1 MPASAGCVP
10 HTHRLITGPPHMQY
24 TTLLFDL
31 DHTLFDSDVAEAKAF
46 DDTLR
51 SVGAVRPGDY
61 FDTFALVNIGLWEK
75 VENGELSPNEVR
87 YLRFEQLIDATDLK
101 ADAIE
106 MGDRYVWGMGNNG
119 DLYPGARE
127 VIDALSGSVT
137 LALITNGIGEVQR
150 TRIERLAIDHYFAAI
165 VISGEVG
172 RAKPGTEIFDMVFEQ
187 LGGPD
192 KESALI
198 IGDNLG
204 SDILGGINYGI
215 DTCWFNPHG
224 RDSNGMTITHEIA
237 DLPALLE
244 ITL

>member
-1 MPASAGCVP
+1 
-10 HTHRLITGPPHMQY
+10 MQY

-31 DHTLFDSDVAEAKAF
+31 DHTLFDSDVAEAEAF

-51 SVGAVRPGDY
+51 SVGASHPTDY
-61 FDTFALVNIGLWEK
+61 FDAFARINIGLWTK
-75 VENGELSPNEVR
+75 VETGELSPNEVR
-87 YLRFEQLIDATDLK
+87 NLRFQRLIDATDLE
-101 ADAIE
+101 ADAAE

-119 DLYPGARE
+119 GLYPGARE
-127 VIDALSGSVT
+127 VIDSLAGSVT

-150 TRIERLAIDHYFAAI
+150 TRIERLGIDHYFDSI

-172 RAKPGTEIFDMVFEQ
+172 EAKPGTEIFDIVFDQ
-187 LGGPD
+187 LGEPD
-192 KESALI
+192 KETALI

-215 DTCWFNPHG
+215 DTCWFNPND

-237 DLPALLE
+237 DLSELLA
-244 ITL
+244 ITA

>member
-1 MPASAGCVP
+1 MK
-10 HTHRLITGPPHMQY
+10 Y

-31 DHTLFDSDVAEAKAF
+31 DHTLFDSDVAEAEAF

-51 SVGAVRPGDY
+51 SVGISDPADY
-61 FDTFALVNIGLWEK
+61 FDTFEGINTDLWTK
-75 VENGELSPNEVR
+75 VEMGELSPNEVR
-87 YLRFEQLIDATDLK
+87 HLRFRQLIDATDLK
-101 ADAIE
+101 ADPVE

-127 VIDALSGSVT
+127 VIDALAGSVT

-150 TRIERLAIDHYFAAI
+150 TRIDRLAIDHYFDSI

-172 RAKPGTEIFDMVFEQ
+172 AAKPGIEIFDIVFEQ
-187 LGGPD
+187 LGEPP
-192 KESALI
+192 KETALI

-215 DTCWFNPHG
+215 DTCWFNPNG

-237 DLPALLE
+237 DLSALLAM
-244 ITL
+244 TV

>member
-1 MPASAGCVP
+1 
-10 HTHRLITGPPHMQY
+10 MQY

-31 DHTLFDSDVAEAKAF
+31 DHTLFDSDVAEAEAF

-51 SVGAVRPGDY
+51 SVGAIQPGDY
-61 FDTFALVNIGLWEK
+61 FDAFARINIGLWTK
-75 VENGELSPNEVR
+75 VETGELSPNEVR
-87 YLRFEQLIDATDLK
+87 NLRFQRLIDATDLN
-101 ADAIE
+101 ADAVE

-127 VIDALSGSVT
+127 VIDSLAGSVT

-150 TRIERLAIDHYFAAI
+150 TRIERLAIDHYFDSI

-172 RAKPGTEIFDMVFEQ
+172 EAKPGTEIFDIVFDQ
-187 LGGPD
+187 LGEPD
-192 KESALI
+192 KETALI

-215 DTCWFNPHG
+215 DTCWFNPND
-224 RDSNGMTITHEIA
+224 RDANGMTITHEIA
-237 DLPALLE
+237 DLSELLA
-244 ITL
+244 ITA